1 MSRNILKYTI
11 IILNTN
17 SKIRK
22 KIQSEQTLN
31 GFELAMY
38 FIRVMLIN
46 NNMTE
51 PVPQIITRGS

>member
-1 MSRNILKYTI
+1 MSINILKYTI
-11 IILNTN
+11 IILNTD

-38 FIRVMLIN
+38 FMRVMLIN
-46 NNMTE
+46 NNTTE
-51 PVPQIITRGS
+51 PVP